1 MTKGQLRI
9 ARNEIYARY
18 GWQFESPDL
27 DTYFNDRSW
36 YVPSENIDDTILS
49 EVELANLELL
59 KEAEKTAPEDGNQD
73 EAP

>member
-1 MTKGQLRI
+1 M
-9 ARNEIYARY
+9 
-18 GWQFESPDL
+18 
-27 DTYFNDRSW
+27 